1 MLADRPIIL
10 YANTVSKGYNE
21 LNQKYANMIAKH
33 PKLGAKTIN
42 EEQLRSYI
50 RKIIF
55 ETLDEMENEDAFHE
69 IYDTIANCNQ
79 AIEHYYDSD
88 NGKNINP
95 DTYLLPY
102 IHDLMMT
109 IKKYRLSPIEYNKII
124 DNLPLP
130 MADKMNYYYND
141 LSNFLENR

>member
-1 MLADRPIIL
+1 
-10 YANTVSKGYNE
+10 
-21 LNQKYANMIAKH
+21 
-33 PKLGAKTIN
+33 
-42 EEQLRSYI
+42 
-50 RKIIF
+50 
-55 ETLDEMENEDAFHE
+55 MENEDAFHE
-69 IYDTIANCNQ
+69 IYDIIANCNQ
-79 AIEHYYDSD
+79 AIEYYYDSD

-95 DTYLLPY
+95 DTYLFPY

-124 DNLPLP
+124 DDLPLP

>member
-1 MLADRPIIL
+1 MD
-10 YANTVSKGYNE
+10 TK
-21 LNQKYANMIAKH
+21 QK
-33 PKLGAKTIN
+33 KLGAKTIN

-50 RKIIF
+50 RKIIS
-55 ETLDEMENEDAFHE
+55 ETLDEMENEDAIHE
-69 IYDTIANCNQ
+69 ICDTIANCNQ
-79 AIEHYYDSD
+79 AIEYYYYSN

-109 IKKYRLSPIEYNKII
+109 IEKYRLSPKEYNKII

-141 LSNFLENR
+141 LAGYLENR